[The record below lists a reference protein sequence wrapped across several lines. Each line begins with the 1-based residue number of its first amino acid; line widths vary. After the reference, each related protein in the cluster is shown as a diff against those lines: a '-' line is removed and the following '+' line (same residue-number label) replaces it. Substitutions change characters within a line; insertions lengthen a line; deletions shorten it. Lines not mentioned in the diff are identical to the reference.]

1 MVHCTIV
8 IGAAHLLKA
17 LKERAGG
24 GDDILT
30 FSDSDPIGAL
40 EAITARRPQV
50 IALERLFAATSRGA
64 ALINRIKADPSLE
77 ASEIR
82 IVSHDSSYSR
92 VSPRRA
98 EPAAVPA
105 AAAPAAPPV
114 ALDYHGTRRAP
125 RFRMVEGTSGQIDG
139 APAVVIDL
147 SRIGAQVMTKGALK
161 PAQRIRFALVDDAG
175 AVRIAATV
183 AWASFEIPKAIPRYR
198 AGLEFRE
205 AEAKAIKAFCKRHKK

>member
-1 MVHCTIV
+1 MEPCTIV

-30 FSDSDPIGAL
+30 FSDSDPMGAI

-64 ALINRIKADPSLE
+64 ALINRIKADPALT
-77 ASEIR
+77 ATEIR

-98 EPAAVPA
+98 EPAPETPA
-105 AAAPAAPPV
+105 AAPPAQ
-114 ALDYHGTRRAP
+114 LDYHGTRRAP
-125 RFRMVEGTSGQIDG
+125 RFRMADGTSGQIDG
-139 APAVVIDL
+139 APAVIVDL
-147 SRIGAQVMTKGALK
+147 STFGAQVITKGALK

-175 AVRIAATV
+175 AVRISASV
-183 AWASFEIPKAIPRYR
+183 AWASFEIPKATPRYR
-198 AGLEFRE
+198 AGLEFLDPDT
-205 AEAKAIKAFCKRHKK
+205 KAVDKFCKRHKK

>member
-1 MVHCTIV
+1 MVPCTVV

-30 FSDSDPIGAL
+30 FSDSDPLGAL

-50 IALERLFAATSRGA
+50 IELERLFAATSRGA
-64 ALINRIKADPSLE
+64 ALINRIKADPALS

-82 IVSHDSSYSR
+82 IVSHDGKYSR
-92 VSPRRA
+92 VSPRRP
-98 EPAAVPA
+98 EPAAAPA
-105 AAAPAAPPV
+105 PAAAPPV

-125 RFRMVEGTSGQIDG
+125 RFRMADGTSAQING

-147 SRIGAQVMTKGALK
+147 SVIGAQIISKGALK
-161 PAQRIRFALVDDAG
+161 PAQRIRFALVDDTAT
-175 AVRIAATV
+175 VRIAATV
-183 AWASFEIPKAIPRYR
+183 AWASFEIPKATPRYR
-198 AGLEFRE
+198 AGLEFRD
-205 AEAKAIKAFCKRHKK
+205 ADVKAVEAFCKRHKK

>member
-1 MVHCTIV
+1 MLPCTIV

-64 ALINRIKADPSLE
+64 ALINRIKADPALE

-98 EPAAVPA
+98 EPAAAPA
-105 AAAPAAPPV
+105 AAPPV

-147 SRIGAQVMTKGALK
+147 SLFGAQVITKGALK

-183 AWASFEIPKAIPRYR
+183 SWASFEIPKAIPRYR
-198 AGLEFRE
+198 AGLEFLD
-205 AEAKAIKAFCKRHKK
+205 AEAKAIEAFCKRHKK

>member
-1 MVHCTIV
+1 MVPCTIV

-24 GDDILT
+24 GDDILP

-64 ALINRIKADPSLE
+64 ALINRIKADPALE

-98 EPAAVPA
+98 EPAA
-105 AAAPAAPPV
+105 APAASPPV

-183 AWASFEIPKAIPRYR
+183 SWASFEIPKAIPRYR
-198 AGLEFRE
+198 AGLEFLE
-205 AEAKAIKAFCKRHKK
+205 AEAKAIEAFCKRHKK